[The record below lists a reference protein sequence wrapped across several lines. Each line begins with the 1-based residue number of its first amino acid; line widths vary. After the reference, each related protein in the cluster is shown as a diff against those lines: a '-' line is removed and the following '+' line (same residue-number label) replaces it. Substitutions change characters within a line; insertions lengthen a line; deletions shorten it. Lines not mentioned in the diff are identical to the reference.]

1 MKQCT
6 TCNEHKELSE
16 FHKNKCRGDGQAAQ
30 ACAAYTEGDSMTAR
44 AIVVSA
50 YVAAALVLGGCGI
63 PTCVRY
69 RKAMDKANMEL
80 IRDWQN
86 RDSLE
91 VER

>member
-1 MKQCT
+1 
-6 TCNEHKELSE
+6 
-16 FHKNKCRGDGQAAQ
+16 
-30 ACAAYTEGDSMTAR
+30 MTAR

-91 VER
+91 VDK